1 LACIQQLS
9 ANRFR
14 ESPDNGIGLIDGT
27 YDIAGGQELEKFRRE
42 SEVAFGPVDTVKYA
56 GAFGATG
63 LMIRTPDE
71 IAPALK
77 RAIEIEGPVL
87 IGRARRLPRQSRALV
102 CSKQHR
108 LTAPDTS
115 ISWISSSEGYVE

>member
-1 LACIQQLS
+1 LS
-9 ANRFR
+9 ANWFR
-14 ESPDNGIGLIDGT
+14 ESPDWHLVWIDGT
-27 YDIAGGQELEKFRRE
+27 YDIEGGEELEKYRRE

-77 RAIEIEGPVL
+77 RAFEIERPVL

-102 CSKQHR
+102 CFKS
-108 LTAPDTS
+108 S
-115 ISWISSSEGYVE
+115 IV